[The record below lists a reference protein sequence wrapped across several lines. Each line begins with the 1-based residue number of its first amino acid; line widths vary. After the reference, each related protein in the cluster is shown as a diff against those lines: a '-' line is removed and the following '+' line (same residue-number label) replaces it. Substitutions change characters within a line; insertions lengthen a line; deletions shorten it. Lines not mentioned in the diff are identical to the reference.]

1 MSNVSLEGM
10 TPEAIADLAALAKGL
25 SENPRTR
32 QNFLGLMKAADPN
45 LSIPEI
51 DIPSRIGAATK
62 PYIDKLD
69 AMEKKEAEREMRE
82 RIKERRQALVK
93 NKGIAESEIPEIEK
107 LMVEK
112 GIQNH
117 NTAAEY
123 YLSQKQSAAPT
134 PSTFSQP
141 SIPRPDLKKMG
152 LNINQWSR
160 NEATNAIADIIKN
173 RGRAA

>member
-1 MSNVSLEGM
+1 MSVSLEGM

-25 SENPRTR
+25 SENPKTR
-32 QNFLGLMKAADPN
+32 GQFLGMMKQADPN
-45 LSIPEI
+45 LSIPEV
-51 DIPSRIGAATK
+51 DIPARIGASVK
-62 PYIDKLD
+62 PYVDKIAKL
-69 AMEKKEAEREMRE
+69 EREGQERAMRDMVN
-82 RIKERRQALVK
+82 ERRSKLVK
-93 NKGIAESEIPEIEK
+93 NKGISESEIAEVEK

-117 NTAAEY
+117 DTAADF
-123 YLSQKQSAAPT
+123 YLSQKQAAAPT
-134 PSTFSQP
+134 PSSFSQP
-141 SIPRPDLKKMG
+141 SIPRPDLKTMG